1 MADDPDLEGAYALN
15 SPEAVQR
22 LYADWAETYDTGF
35 AAAHGYQLHDL
46 VAEAFRA
53 AEGSGPVLD
62 IGAGTGLV
70 AEALTERGITG
81 IDGTDIS
88 ADMLQVAR
96 GKGVYQTL
104 FQSDILAG
112 LPTPDDHYAGAVS
125 AGTFTLGHV
134 GPRALAEVLR
144 VTQSGCPIVI
154 SVNTQ
159 HWEDAGF
166 AAYLDSHRNRIRH
179 VQMREVPIYG
189 AGADHDHAQD
199 RALIVTL
206 RPA

>member
-22 LYADWAETYDTGF
+22 LYADWAATYDNGF
-35 AAAHGYQLHDL
+35 ASTHGYQLHDH
-46 VAEAFRA
+46 VAEAFHA

-70 AEALTERGITG
+70 AEALSARGISG

-88 ADMLQVAR
+88 AEMLAVAR
-96 GKGVYQTL
+96 AKGVYAHL

-112 LPTPDDHYAGAVS
+112 LPTPDNHYSGAVS

-134 GPRALAEVLR
+134 GPQALNEVLR
-144 VTQSGCPIVI
+144 VTKPGGPIVI

-159 HWEDAGF
+159 HWEAAGF
-166 AAYLDSHRNRIRH
+166 EAFLDSHRNRIRH
-179 VQMREVPIYG
+179 IQMRQVPIYG
-189 AGADHDHAQD
+189 PGAEHEHAAD
-199 RALIVTL
+199 KALIVTL
-206 RPA
+206 RPS